1 MILPAISYFV
11 PKIHEF
17 IHEFV
22 ISSRRIPIFSFPR
35 FKSQK
40 KEKSPSPL
48 SLNIIEEG
56 SHVSTDDRNYVLA
69 VCLAD
74 GNIVMLRSFDDV
86 SPITVRT
93 NLKAPLHAEW
103 SNSRKLLA
111 IAGTKDSDNGQGSP
125 HEYANLL
132 KFYSVTGTLVY
143 TAAIPYT
150 QVSNST
156 TSVSITSNMELF
168 QFFLFKNYG
177 FSSSSITA
185 FHFSKIIRYNRG

>member
-1 MILPAISYFV
+1 M
-11 PKIHEF
+11 
-17 IHEFV
+17 
-22 ISSRRIPIFSFPR
+22 
-35 FKSQK
+35 
-40 KEKSPSPL
+40 SP
-48 SLNIIEEG
+48 
-56 SHVSTDDRNYVLA
+56 DDRNYVLA

-86 SPITVRT
+86 SPITIRT

-150 QVSNST
+150 QVSRTQPLFPDQLS
-156 TSVSITSNMELF
+156 ELRQF
-168 QFFLFKNYG
+168 QLFLLLKISPYG
-177 FSSSSITA
+177 
-185 FHFSKIIRYNRG
+185 

>member
-22 ISSRRIPIFSFPR
+22 ISSRRILIFSFPR

-40 KEKSPSPL
+40 KEKLPSL
-48 SLNIIEEG
+48 YRLISSKRN
-56 SHVSTDDRNYVLA
+56 HVSTDDRNYVLA

-150 QVSNST
+150 QVSR
-156 TSVSITSNMELF
+156 
-168 QFFLFKNYG
+168 
-177 FSSSSITA
+177 A
-185 FHFSKIIRYNRG
+185 

>member
-1 MILPAISYFV
+1 M
-11 PKIHEF
+11 
-17 IHEFV
+17 
-22 ISSRRIPIFSFPR
+22 
-35 FKSQK
+35 
-40 KEKSPSPL
+40 SP
-48 SLNIIEEG
+48 
-56 SHVSTDDRNYVLA
+56 DDRNYVLA

-86 SPITVRT
+86 SPITIRT

-150 QVSNST
+150 QVSRTQPLFPDQLS
-156 TSVSITSNMELF
+156 ELRQF
-168 QFFLFKNYG
+168 QPFLLLKISPYG
-177 FSSSSITA
+177 
-185 FHFSKIIRYNRG
+185 

>member
-1 MILPAISYFV
+1 M
-11 PKIHEF
+11 
-17 IHEFV
+17 
-22 ISSRRIPIFSFPR
+22 
-35 FKSQK
+35 
-40 KEKSPSPL
+40 SP
-48 SLNIIEEG
+48 
-56 SHVSTDDRNYVLA
+56 DDRNYVLA

-86 SPITVRT
+86 SPITIRT

-111 IAGTKDSDNGQGSP
+111 IAGTKDSDNSQGSP

-150 QVSNST
+150 QVSRTQPLFPDQLSELRQFQPFQKSPLT
-156 TSVSITSNMELF
+156 ADFPSSWITVIVDIVVDTV
-168 QFFLFKNYG
+168 Y
-177 FSSSSITA
+177 SSGEI
-185 FHFSKIIRYNRG
+185 

>member
-1 MILPAISYFV
+1 MF
-11 PKIHEF
+11 
-17 IHEFV
+17 
-22 ISSRRIPIFSFPR
+22 
-35 FKSQK
+35 
-40 KEKSPSPL
+40 
-48 SLNIIEEG
+48 
-56 SHVSTDDRNYVLA
+56 TDDRNYVLA

>member
-1 MILPAISYFV
+1 M
-11 PKIHEF
+11 
-17 IHEFV
+17 
-22 ISSRRIPIFSFPR
+22 
-35 FKSQK
+35 
-40 KEKSPSPL
+40 SP
-48 SLNIIEEG
+48 
-56 SHVSTDDRNYVLA
+56 DDRNYVLA

-86 SPITVRT
+86 SPITIRT

-150 QVSNST
+150 QVSRTQPLFPYQLS
-156 TSVSITSNMELF
+156 ELRQF
-168 QFFLFKNYG
+168 QPFLLLKISPYG
-177 FSSSSITA
+177 
-185 FHFSKIIRYNRG
+185 

>member
-1 MILPAISYFV
+1 M
-11 PKIHEF
+11 
-17 IHEFV
+17 
-22 ISSRRIPIFSFPR
+22 
-35 FKSQK
+35 
-40 KEKSPSPL
+40 SP
-48 SLNIIEEG
+48 
-56 SHVSTDDRNYVLA
+56 DDRNYVLA

-86 SPITVRT
+86 SPITIRT

-111 IAGTKDSDNGQGSP
+111 IAGTKDSENGQGSP

-150 QVSNST
+150 QVSRTQPLFPDQLSELRIGIST
-156 TSVSITSNMELF
+156 
-168 QFFLFKNYG
+168 
-177 FSSSSITA
+177 
-185 FHFSKIIRYNRG
+185 FSKISPYG

>member
-1 MILPAISYFV
+1 MF
-11 PKIHEF
+11 
-17 IHEFV
+17 
-22 ISSRRIPIFSFPR
+22 
-35 FKSQK
+35 
-40 KEKSPSPL
+40 
-48 SLNIIEEG
+48 
-56 SHVSTDDRNYVLA
+56 TDDRNYVLA

-156 TSVSITSNMELF
+156 ISVSIVSNMELF

-177 FSSSSITA
+177 
-185 FHFSKIIRYNRG
+185 

>member
-1 MILPAISYFV
+1 M
-11 PKIHEF
+11 
-17 IHEFV
+17 
-22 ISSRRIPIFSFPR
+22 
-35 FKSQK
+35 
-40 KEKSPSPL
+40 
-48 SLNIIEEG
+48 
-56 SHVSTDDRNYVLA
+56 STDDRNYVLA

-156 TSVSITSNMELF
+156 ISVFIAFNMELF
-168 QFFLFKNYG
+168 QFFLLKNYG
-177 FSSSSITA
+177 
-185 FHFSKIIRYNRG
+185 

>member
-1 MILPAISYFV
+1 M
-11 PKIHEF
+11 
-17 IHEFV
+17 
-22 ISSRRIPIFSFPR
+22 
-35 FKSQK
+35 
-40 KEKSPSPL
+40 SP
-48 SLNIIEEG
+48 
-56 SHVSTDDRNYVLA
+56 DDRNYVLA

-86 SPITVRT
+86 SPITIRT

-150 QVSNST
+150 QVSRTQPLFPDQLS
-156 TSVSITSNMELF
+156 ELRQF
-168 QFFLFKNYG
+168 QSFLLLKISPYG
-177 FSSSSITA
+177 
-185 FHFSKIIRYNRG
+185 

>member
-1 MILPAISYFV
+1 M
-11 PKIHEF
+11 
-17 IHEFV
+17 
-22 ISSRRIPIFSFPR
+22 
-35 FKSQK
+35 
-40 KEKSPSPL
+40 SP
-48 SLNIIEEG
+48 
-56 SHVSTDDRNYVLA
+56 DDRNYVLA

-86 SPITVRT
+86 SPITIRT

-111 IAGTKDSDNGQGSP
+111 IAGTKDSENGQGSP

-150 QVSNST
+150 QVSRTQPLFPDQLS
-156 TSVSITSNMELF
+156 ELRQF
-168 QFFLFKNYG
+168 QPFLLLKISPYG
-177 FSSSSITA
+177 
-185 FHFSKIIRYNRG
+185 